1 MQQQRLQLQIPPRP
15 DYGRWVRHAGVEE
28 ACNRLA
34 LWLVRGG
41 MLWLTSDE
49 KAGKSHFVQALQ
61 KEHPHI
67 GLVRISAGQL
77 PAFRQTQQWI
87 EALAGAAYWIVDTA
101 AGAFSR
107 AQGIALFHLIERA
120 REMSRPLL
128 IVWRDSGQADIPPE
142 LMSRLRMMEQVRM
155 AAPLSDADLL
165 AVLRS
170 IADEM
175 QWQVKE
181 SILNLLIKELPR
193 DLKSQIYALE
203 KLESGSLKLPHQI
216 TQEWARQH
224 LLEDQEGR

>member
-15 DYGRWVRHAGVEE
+15 DYGRWVRHSGVEE
-28 ACNRLA
+28 ACSRLA

-41 MLWLTSDE
+41 MLCLTSDE

-61 KEHPHI
+61 KEHSHI
-67 GLVRISAGQL
+67 GLVRAVAGQQ
-77 PAFRQTQQWI
+77 PAFRQTQKWI
-87 EALAGAAYWIVDTA
+87 EELAAAAYWIVDTEPES
-101 AGAFSR
+101 FSR
-107 AQGIALFHLIERA
+107 ATGIALFHLIERA

-128 IVWRDSGQADIPPE
+128 IVWRDGGQSDVPPE
-142 LMSRLRMMEQVRM
+142 LMSRLRMMEQVKM
-155 AAPLSDADLL
+155 VAPLSDEDLL

-193 DLKSQIYALE
+193 DLKSQFYALE

-224 LLEDQEGR
+224 LMENQEGR